1 MRIWGVQEQKDFLNV
16 ILEMNNGNIKDD
28 YLEDFFLTD
37 LDDLQMSD
45 NIVEKILKEDYVIK
59 EEKTIRLICKNLE
72 RILKRFSFS
81 EYRDSINL
89 KEFLERQKNSLTDYQ
104 TELYTSEILSNKK
117 VNIHEEWL
125 YEIFRNNTR
134 LIENDDI
141 LIKYRLSN
149 ELASLNK
156 NIGESAVLT
165 FKYRVKRK
173 IKHVLR
179 KLLKL

>member
-1 MRIWGVQEQKDFLNV
+1 MSTFLSRGVPFHPETLLFYGLP
-16 ILEMNNGNIKDD
+16 
-28 YLEDFFLTD
+28 Y
-37 LDDLQMSD
+37 
-45 NIVEKILKEDYVIK
+45 
-59 EEKTIRLICKNLE
+59 
-72 RILKRFSFS
+72 
-81 EYRDSINL
+81 
-89 KEFLERQKNSLTDYQ
+89 
-104 TELYTSEILSNKK
+104 LSNKK

-173 IKHVLR
+173 IKHILR